1 MRLRNTSLWRTAIS
15 DNYFFRAAVA
25 FVIMQAS
32 RRELLTPHGSRIASA
47 VWLLVTAP
55 CPCGSGAA
63 PLSLSRTPAN
73 WKRTQGSPLSRPK
86 RSWRPPPSSVPR
98 SGASGGKGCGAA
110 PPLRFVPLSIATAYH
125 AQMARIQRG
134 SSSISRAFNALPTR
148 IPYFLPVF
156 PTRFERTP
164 GVGLASI

>member
-1 MRLRNTSLWRTAIS
+1 MNR
-15 DNYFFRAAVA
+15 RAEG
-25 FVIMQAS
+25 
-32 RRELLTPHGSRIASA
+32 REGCVRACFCAARSYNRGEPQGALTPHGSRIASA
-47 VWLLVTAP
+47 VWLLGY
-55 CPCGSGAA
+55 GS
-63 PLSLSRTPAN
+63 LSLRIGSRSIIAVKNPSKLEAN
-73 WKRTQGSPLSRPK
+73 SRIAAIK
-86 RSWRPPPSSVPR
+86 AKTVMASTSLRAVPR